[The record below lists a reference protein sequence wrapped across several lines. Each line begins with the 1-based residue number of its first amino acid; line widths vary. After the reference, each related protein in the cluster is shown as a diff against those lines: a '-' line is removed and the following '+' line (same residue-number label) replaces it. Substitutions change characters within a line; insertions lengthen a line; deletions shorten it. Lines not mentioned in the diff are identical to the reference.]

1 MFSAN
6 ELPHFGLIYV
16 IVDYGKGS
24 KILHKAKECGMPAG
38 TIFLGRGTV
47 NNSILRFLSLY
58 DERKEIILMGADYYL
73 AEKVL
78 QALDQKFEF
87 KKPHHGIA
95 FFVPIVDIV
104 GSSFCKGEDVE
115 EEGGSKQMYQLIVTI
130 VNRGKAE
137 DVVEAAQSAG
147 SKGGTIVN
155 ARGSGIHETG
165 KLFNM
170 EIEPEKEMVLILSKE
185 KVTPAIVSSIEEKLE
200 INKPGNGIIFVQN
213 VVRTCGIYEE

>member
-1 MFSAN
+1 MFSKN
-6 ELPHFGLIYV
+6 EMRYFGLIYV

-24 KILHKAKECGMPAG
+24 KVLQKAKECGMPAG

-47 NNSILRFLSLY
+47 NSSILRFLSLY
-58 DERKEIILMGADYYL
+58 DERKEIVLMGADYPL

-78 QALDQKFEF
+78 EELDRKFEF

-95 FFVPIVDIV
+95 FFVSLVDIV
-104 GSSFCKGEDVE
+104 GSSFCKGEEAQQERGE
-115 EEGGSKQMYQLIVTI
+115 EKMYQLIMTI

-137 DVVEAAQSAG
+137 DVIEAAQAAG

-155 ARGSGIHETG
+155 ARGSGIHESG

-170 EIEPEKEMVLILSKE
+170 EIEPEKEMVLILSTE
-185 KVTPAIVSSIEEKLE
+185 DTASAIVSSIEEKLE
-200 INKPGNGIIFVQN
+200 IDKPGNGIIFVQN

>member
-1 MFSAN
+1 MFSAYEN
-6 ELPHFGLIYV
+6 PHFGLIYV

-24 KILHKAKECGMPAG
+24 KVLHKAKECGMPAG

-58 DERKEIILMGADYYL
+58 DERKEIVLMGADYHL

-78 QALDQKFEF
+78 QGLDQKFEF

-115 EEGGSKQMYQLIVTI
+115 EGGNKQMYQLIVTI

-137 DVVEAAQSAG
+137 DVIEAAQSAG

-155 ARGSGIHETG
+155 ARGSGIHETS

-185 KVTPAIVSSIEEKLE
+185 DVTSAIVSSIEEKLE
-200 INKPGNGIIFVQN
+200 ISKPGNGIIFVQN
-213 VVRTCGIYEE
+213 VVKTCGIYEE

>member
-137 DVVEAAQSAG
+137 DVVEAAQSPG